1 MTGIDVQIGVLDFL
15 GRRLN
20 DVALSANRENGTW
33 YSSVISEEING
44 NIIWDPSG
52 NGKVVARLN
61 RLVIPAASP
70 QASAVTQ
77 TRPREKDFPALDVT
91 ADNFVVDEKK
101 LGQLELIASPH
112 ARNWRIEKLHIS
124 NRDSSIDVRG
134 VWQNQATPPR
144 VQAMLT
150 LEANDLGK
158 LLTRLGH
165 PDRVKRGSGK
175 LEGSLSWYGSPQS
188 IDYATLSGSFKIDAG
203 RGQFPK
209 FEPGIG
215 RLFGIFDL
223 RALPRRIT
231 LDFHDVFSE
240 GFGFNDIS
248 GNIKIARGIAVTDDL
263 KIEGPAAKVIMTGEI
278 NLETETQNLEMVVTP
293 SLGLATPVVGVA
305 SMIASKTLQNPTTSK
320 EYNITGT
327 LSDPVVVK
335 ISGEAKRPRRK
346 PEIC

>member
-1 MTGIDVQIGVLDFL
+1 M
-15 GRRLN
+15 
-20 DVALSANRENGTW
+20 
-33 YSSVISEEING
+33 
-44 NIIWDPSG
+44 
-52 NGKVVARLN
+52 
-61 RLVIPAASP
+61 
-70 QASAVTQ
+70 
-77 TRPREKDFPALDVT
+77 
-91 ADNFVVDEKK
+91 
-101 LGQLELIASPH
+101 
-112 ARNWRIEKLHIS
+112 
-124 NRDSSIDVRG
+124 
-134 VWQNQATPPR
+134 
-144 VQAMLT
+144 
-150 LEANDLGK
+150 
-158 LLTRLGH
+158 
-165 PDRVKRGSGK
+165 
-175 LEGSLSWYGSPQS
+175 SWYGSPQS

-335 ISGEAKRPRRK
+335 ISGEAKRP
-346 PEIC
+346 EEAGN